1 MQQKEDTQDFSYG
14 KMSEELSTQTKEK
27 ISKPLSKKLETSGRW
42 TLAGGYSMPL
52 ISERLSDECEYL
64 LSQILEENVP
74 EKYSLSQRA
83 CSGILQRAERREK
96 ALPAKLKKA
105 LTQISQS
112 KPNTTSTNQPNEED
126 LNVFVKASRA
136 ISKDDYESWKDEE
149 DTVAPTLNGFDN
161 MGEAFATV
169 LAVTDIKQNTIMRY
183 IKRDEF
189 TEDNR
194 SSTLTTK
201 NNAANGGSDIV
212 IEETQTLALTEREG
226 KEGGGKGLLLTEE
239 KSPTLRAGGIQS
251 IAEPTSISYRI
262 RRLTP
267 RECER
272 LMGWPD
278 DHTRFDDEGNELKD
292 SARYKMCGNGISA
305 PVAQFICEN
314 IVNALANEEIK

>member
-1 MQQKEDTQDFSYG
+1 M
-14 KMSEELSTQTKEK
+14 
-27 ISKPLSKKLETSGRW
+27 
-42 TLAGGYSMPL
+42 
-52 ISERLSDECEYL
+52 
-64 LSQILEENVP
+64 
-74 EKYSLSQRA
+74 
-83 CSGILQRAERREK
+83 
-96 ALPAKLKKA
+96 PAKLKKA